1 MEAPGTAFIL
11 SEKNRSVSLYT
22 PFSISPAI
30 TVARAETR
38 YHDETSVPGRESA
51 DMSDGRRS
59 EDCRLHSGMTDLS
72 RGNKVRDW
80 GTAYTA
86 TRPTKMAYI
95 LKSCMI
101 AGKSRMRVVSEER
114 MTPKIA
120 AVLAVNLWVWL
131 SSDRRWLRTVDFL
144 RCQKE
149 MHDLLVRYAGAPVA
163 RKIQTFYEKITV
175 YG

>member
-1 MEAPGTAFIL
+1 
-11 SEKNRSVSLYT
+11 
-22 PFSISPAI
+22 
-30 TVARAETR
+30 
-38 YHDETSVPGRESA
+38 
-51 DMSDGRRS
+51 
-59 EDCRLHSGMTDLS
+59 
-72 RGNKVRDW
+72 
-80 GTAYTA
+80 
-86 TRPTKMAYI
+86 
-95 LKSCMI
+95 
-101 AGKSRMRVVSEER
+101 MRVVSEER

-163 RKIQTFYEKITV
+163 RKIRTFYEKITV